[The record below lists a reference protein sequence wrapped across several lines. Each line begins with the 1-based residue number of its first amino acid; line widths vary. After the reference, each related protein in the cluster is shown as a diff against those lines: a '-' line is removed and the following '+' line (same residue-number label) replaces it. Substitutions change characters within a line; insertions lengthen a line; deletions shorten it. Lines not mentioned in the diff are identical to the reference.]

1 MYYSVCASKCP
12 NNGTADADWSYLPN
26 TNYPAGSYELANWN
40 VDTDKVMGFCIP
52 DLDYAEDFAEIMY
65 E

>member
-12 NNGTADADWSYLPN
+12 NNGTTDWTYRPN
-26 TNYPAGSYELANWN
+26 TIYAEGSYELAAWDVNT
-40 VDTDKVMGFCIP
+40 DTVMGFCIP
-52 DLDYAEDFAEIMY
+52 DLDYAEDFAEMMY